1 MISVNNNTKLLN
13 GIVSIERDYQDYFG
27 NEFAIDYEHLYK
39 KQFDTRLSRL
49 CSSLHHQLIEN
60 LIILNSSIN
69 GGGHYW
75 ANPSRDLIKAISL
88 SNRFISNLKNSGE
101 NVVIA
106 EYYNKV
112 MKECRDFLSMS
123 GGSTVPRDM
132 KEVDIYY
139 VLPIFEVTDTIQLPN
154 KSSYNFQLKPIGS
167 GSYASVY
174 SYLDSSY
181 NKTFAVKRAKDN
193 ISQKDLKRFY
203 LEFETMKKLSSP
215 YLLEVYSI
223 DKSKNEY
230 VMEYADMTLL
240 TYITAQNQKLTF
252 EERKSLC
259 YQIIRGF
266 EYLTE
271 KGILHRDIAP
281 NNILI
286 KEYEDTKIVK
296 IADFGNVKLSDN
308 LLTSINTEV
317 RGSFNDISGLQRI
330 GFSNYDFK
338 FEGFALSKLLY
349 FVLTGRYR
357 NFNKFDYSN
366 LEQFME
372 KGTNPQLNQRFSDI
386 YELKNLFSTIKS
398 K

>member
-13 GIVSIERDYQDYFG
+13 GIISIEKEYQNYFG
-27 NEFAIDYEHLYK
+27 NEFDVKYIHLYSE
-39 KQFDTRLSRL
+39 QFDRRLSQL
-49 CSSLHHQLIEN
+49 CASLHHQLIEN
-60 LIILNSSIN
+60 LTILNTSIN
-69 GGGHYW
+69 GDGHYW

-88 SNRFISNLKNSGE
+88 SNRFISNLKNSGKS
-101 NVVIA
+101 VVIV

-112 MKECRDFLSMS
+112 MKECKTFLSIS
-123 GGSTVPRDM
+123 GGSSVPKDM

-139 VLPIFEVTDTIQLPN
+139 ILPIFEVTDTIQLPN
-154 KSSYNFQLKPIGS
+154 QSSYNFQLKPIGS

-181 NKTFAVKRAKDN
+181 NKTFAVKRAKKN
-193 ISQKDLKRFY
+193 ISPKDLERFY

-223 DKSKNEY
+223 DKIKNEY
-230 VMEYADMTLL
+230 VMEYADMTLQ
-240 TYITAQNQKLTF
+240 TYIMSQNQKLTF

-271 KGILHRDIAP
+271 KEVLHRDIAP

-296 IADFGNVKLSDN
+296 IADFGNVKLVDN
-308 LLTSINTEV
+308 LLTSVNTEI

-338 FEGFALSKLLY
+338 FEGFALCRLLY
-349 FVLTGRYR
+349 FVLTGRHK
-357 NFNKFDYSN
+357 NFNKFPYSN

-386 YELKNLFSTIKS
+386 YELKMLFSTIKQ

>member
-1 MISVNNNTKLLN
+1 
-13 GIVSIERDYQDYFG
+13 
-27 NEFAIDYEHLYK
+27 
-39 KQFDTRLSRL
+39 
-49 CSSLHHQLIEN
+49 
-60 LIILNSSIN
+60 
-69 GGGHYW
+69 
-75 ANPSRDLIKAISL
+75 
-88 SNRFISNLKNSGE
+88 
-101 NVVIA
+101 
-106 EYYNKV
+106 
-112 MKECRDFLSMS
+112 MS

-330 GFSNYDFK
+330 GFSNYDFR

-357 NFNKFDYSN
+357 NFNKFNYSN

-386 YELKNLFSTIKS
+386 YELKMLFSTITS